1 MGSWP
6 RENLNEFQRG
16 FSQRPT
22 TQGVDRDVYH
32 HGVKLSLGG
41 RARDF
46 DVVFMDCDGV
56 LFDSNAMKS
65 DAIAAA
71 VAGYPPADVARL
83 VELHQDQGGIS
94 RHAKLRRFFTEIHPV
109 DDVEAALAEALDKF
123 GAHSKRAY
131 AALDPIPAALDF
143 VDALRGCSVYVVSGT
158 DQVELREVFAT
169 KGLTERFADVLG
181 SPTTKPEHFR
191 IVLDAV
197 GARAER
203 TVMLGDGRGDFE
215 AAREVGMPFVFLA
228 AYSDWAGAGA
238 ALEGEPNVFV
248 ARDWA
253 ELSSWLPDVGTEA
266 R

>member
-1 MGSWP
+1 MM
-6 RENLNEFQRG
+6 L
-16 FSQRPT
+16 
-22 TQGVDRDVYH
+22 
-32 HGVKLSLGG
+32 LLGG
-41 RARDF
+41 RPRDF

-71 VAGYPPADVARL
+71 VAGYPPGDVTRL
-83 VELHQDQGGIS
+83 VELHLDQGGIS

-143 VDALRGCSVYVVSGT
+143 VEALRGCSVNVVSGT
-158 DQVELREVFAT
+158 DQAELREVFAA
-169 KGLTERFADVLG
+169 KGLMARFADVLG
-181 SPTTKPEHFR
+181 SPTTKPVHLR
-191 IVLDAV
+191 RVLDAAGV
-197 GARAER
+197 AAARA
-203 TVMLGDGRGDFE
+203 VMIGDGRGDFQ

-228 AYSDWAGAGA
+228 AYSDWASAA
-238 ALEGEPNVFV
+238 VALEGEPNVYV

-253 ELSSWLPDVGTEA
+253 ELSSWLPSGDGHA
-266 R
+266 Q